1 MADQTNY
8 SVLDGTDLI
17 LSVDGAALG
26 FSTGCKVSTSVET
39 GERTTKESSAGKW
52 KEKFVK
58 TFSEEISADVL
69 VLTNSDDNVPS
80 YDELKAMMLAG
91 KPVKAYYSL
100 RDGSMRTGKPAGGYE
115 GQFII
120 TSLELDGQAGD
131 DAKCSVKLENS
142 GPVKL
147 VAQGNGLND
156 GTSVNSAS

>member
-39 GERTTKESSAGKW
+39 GERTTKEASGKW

-91 KPVKAYYSL
+91 KPVKAHYSL
-100 RDGSMRTGKPAGGYE
+100 RDGAKRTGKTPGGYE